1 MEQRAENR
9 EHKSRL
15 KSALHSKSKIQN
27 PSPISPTRSAAF
39 ARGFFT
45 FLESRQVRAAVPH
58 GGKDESEREL
68 SDTGFV
74 VGHRQSPWSDG
85 GTKIGHRVYIEAGAK
100 ILGPVTIGDDA
111 VVGANRILSR

>member
-1 MEQRAENR
+1 MNALPRAKPSAKLSSIQN
-9 EHKSRL
+9 L
-15 KSALHSKSKIQN
+15 KFNIQN

-85 GTKIGHRVYIEAGAK
+85 GTQIGHRVYIEAGAK
-100 ILGPVTIGDDA
+100 TLGPVTIGDDA